1 MERQRLL
8 KRYDNRKLYDTA
20 ASRYVKLEEVA
31 ELVRLGLDVKVVHH
45 RTGRDVTSV
54 ALAHI
59 LFAEELAAERHRPRE
74 LAALLRSG
82 PAGAVDDVPLR
93 RPAGAPE
100 GGPSPLPVLLGD
112 ASRAHFQA
120 SATAR
125 SARRTTAALEQRAST
140 VTTSAREVLADLG
153 RARRELLRLERQLDG
168 IHERLRGLETAC
180 DGGARPE
187 GRAGAGYAAVLPF
200 RGAPQERRRA

>member
-59 LFAEELAAERHRPRE
+59 LFAEELAAERHRPNE

-82 PAGAVDDVPLR
+82 PPDAADDAALR
-93 RPAGAPE
+93 RGPAGAPE
-100 GGPSPLPVLLGD
+100 DGPARLPVLLGD

-140 VTTSAREVLADLG
+140 VTTAREVLADLG

-180 DGGARPE
+180 DGGAWSE
-187 GRAGAGYAAVLPF
+187 GSAGAGYAAVLPF